1 MNPGGFGGGGGYPPS
16 GGGYPPG
23 GGAPPAGGGGGGWGP
38 PPGGAPPAGG
48 GGWGPPPG
56 GGGYGPPPGGAPPA
70 GGGGGGWGQPPG
82 GAPGM
87 GPPGMG
93 AYAPPGGGGGYG
105 PPPGSMGGGM
115 GMAGQRVAFNGD
127 GGKLFVLTLLY
138 RAAPVLGGYVLIL
151 ILALVGRAIDA
162 AVGAGG
168 ILAILMAVVGGL
180 GMFVVVLGSAVVY
193 TNKFYQFYYEALT
206 LDGQQCQY
214 TGTPQEVAK
223 LVIINAILTGIT
235 LWYLHPVGHCKK
247 HRIRAQQSAR
257 QWSAESAHVPWR
269 SCVAAWHVHPRKH
282 SHGHMLHLR
291 ALVRE

>member
-1 MNPGGFGGGGGYPPS
+1 MAAGDTRLVVADILRVAERRLRAVVVVAGDRLRVEHPLRVVVVGDRLRVEVDMVRRPVERLPLVVEVVV
-16 GGGYPPG
+16 
-23 GGAPPAGGGGGGWGP
+23 GASL
-38 PPGGAPPAGG
+38 
-48 GGWGPPPG
+48 
-56 GGGYGPPPGGAPPA
+56 
-70 GGGGGGWGQPPG
+70 PPG